1 MYVLILVG
9 ANKADY
15 STDPQV
21 GLPVDQW
28 RKRPCRA
35 RGNKTTHAAV
45 SLGFQVTFKLV
56 QYRKAFQRR
65 KELLLTQNTGWRNFP
80 KNSPYYM
87 FPQKA
92 SQTESH
98 KEEECSTRQF
108 QLLSHERM
116 RNWLERSS
124 NNPHKSKELKPPVI
138 FQTLKTGHCPIPYVP
153 TTPKGSHI
161 YSSHVASRDPEK
173 ENGCPAPVSA
183 NFEFLR
189 TKNLPDPSN

>member
-1 MYVLILVG
+1 MYVLILVVQIRQII
-9 ANKADY
+9 AQTHK
-15 STDPQV
+15 TD
-21 GLPVDQW
+21 LPVAQW

-45 SLGFQVTFKLV
+45 SLGFQVTFELV

-80 KNSPYYM
+80 KKSLYYM

-98 KEEECSTRQF
+98 KEEECSTGQF

-124 NNPHKSKELKPPVI
+124 NNPHKSKELKPPII

-161 YSSHVASRDPEK
+161 YSSHVASFKRP
-173 ENGCPAPVSA
+173 
-183 NFEFLR
+183 
-189 TKNLPDPSN
+189 